1 MVWEWCLRVII
12 AAYFIFILVR
22 TIRFKPKPEQDIVSE
37 PVALDGSSA
46 ERLARMVR
54 VKTVSSREGHQD
66 EAAFRAFRALLP
78 ELYPAVHRHLAIT
91 REEIGPSGL
100 LYRWKGK
107 SSDNPAVLM
116 SHYDVVPADEAA
128 WSRPP
133 FAGIIEED
141 VLWGRG
147 TLDTKATLCGIL
159 EAAEALLKE
168 DFVPKN
174 DVYFAFSGDEEVMGP
189 SAPAIVKELARRG
202 IKPAFVLDEGG
213 AVVGNIFPGVN
224 RPSALI
230 GVAEKGLM
238 DVRLSV
244 KSAGGHASAPPRQ
257 TPVGILAKAVTRIE
271 AKPFPG
277 RLSEPAARMFDTLGR
292 HSSFTYRMIFA
303 NLWCFFP
310 LLNALCKKRGG
321 ELNALVRTTCA
332 FTTMSA
338 SKAQNVLPPLASVG
352 ANLRLI
358 GGDTPDTAIER
369 LKKTARDERITFEK
383 LYGMNPSPV
392 SPSSGEAWERL
403 ERAVRQTWPEALVSP
418 YLMLACSDSRHYPA
432 ISAHVYRFSA
442 MALTKEERESI
453 HGNDERIP
461 VIKIER
467 TAQFYTRLI
476 RMC

>member
-1 MVWEWCLRVII
+1 MLFEWCLRV
-12 AAYFIFILVR
+12 AAAAFFIVIFVR
-22 TIRFKPKPEQDIVSE
+22 AARFKPKPEPEIASE
-37 PVALDGSSA
+37 PVALDGASA
-46 ERLARMVR
+46 ERLARMIRVR
-54 VKTVSSREGHQD
+54 TVSSRDASKVD
-66 EAAFRAFRALLP
+66 ETAFRAFRALLP
-78 ELYPAVHRHLAIT
+78 ELYPMVHRNLALT
-91 REEIGPSGL
+91 REEIGPRGL

-107 SSDNPAVLM
+107 SSQHPVVLLA
-116 SHYDVVPADEAA
+116 HYDVVPADEGA

-133 FAGIIEED
+133 FAGLIEKD

-147 TLDTKATLCGIL
+147 ALDTKVTLCGIL
-159 EAAEALLKE
+159 EAAEALLKQG
-168 DFVPKN
+168 FVPEN

-189 SAPAIVKELARRG
+189 SAPAIVQELARRG
-202 IKPAFVLDEGG
+202 VKPALVLDEGG
-213 AVVGNIFPGVN
+213 AVVENIFPGVN

-230 GVAEKGLM
+230 GIAEKGLL

-244 KSAGGHASAPPRQ
+244 KSTGGHASAPPRQ
-257 TPVGILAKAVTRIE
+257 TPVGILAKAAVRIE

-292 HSSFTYRMIFA
+292 HSTFAYRLIFA

-310 LLNALCKKRGG
+310 LLNAICRKRGG

-338 SKAQNVLPPLASVG
+338 SPAQNVLPPEASIG

-358 GGDTPDTAIER
+358 GGDTPEAAVARFE
-369 LKKTARDERITFEK
+369 KTARDERITFEK
-383 LYGMNPSPV
+383 LYGMAPSPV
-392 SPSSGEAWERL
+392 SLASGEAWERI

-432 ISAHVYRFSA
+432 ISEHVYRFSA

-461 VIKIER
+461 
-467 TAQFYTRLI
+467 T
-476 RMC
+476 

>member
-1 MVWEWCLRVII
+1 MIWEWCLRAAVLIYFVII
-12 AAYFIFILVR
+12 FVR
-22 TIRFKPKPEQDIVSE
+22 AIRFKPKPEQEIASE

-54 VKTVSSREGHQD
+54 VKTVSSRGGSHD
-66 EAAFRAFRALLP
+66 EAAFREFRALLP
-78 ELYPAVHRHLAIT
+78 ELYPTVHRHLAIS

-107 SSDNPAVLM
+107 SSDKPTVLM

-128 WSRPP
+128 WSKPP
-133 FAGIIEED
+133 FAGIIEND

-147 TLDTKATLCGIL
+147 TLDTKATLCGIM
-159 EAAEALLKE
+159 EAAEALLKQ
-168 DFVPKN
+168 DYIPAN
-174 DVYFAFSGDEEVMGP
+174 DIYFAFSGDEEIMGP

-202 IKPAFVLDEGG
+202 VKPSLVLDEGG

-238 DVRLSV
+238 DVRLTV

-292 HSSFTYRMIFA
+292 HSGFTYRLIFA

-338 SKAQNVLPPLASVG
+338 SKAQNVLPPSASVG

-358 GGDTPDTAIER
+358 GSDTPDAAVAR
-369 LKKTARDERITFEK
+369 LKRTARDERISFEK
-383 LYGMNPSPV
+383 LYGMPPSPV
-392 SPSSGEAWERL
+392 SPSSGEAWERIK
-403 ERAVRQTWPEALVSP
+403 RAVQQTWPEALVSP

-432 ISAHVYRFSA
+432 ISDHVYRFSA

-453 HGNDERIP
+453 HGNDECIP

-467 TAQFYTRLI
+467 TAQFYMRLLK
-476 RMC
+476 MC